1 MEQVRREEWATIRA
15 IPPILMAQFDVFRP
29 RDGEE
34 LLLDCQSNIL
44 DRLETRFVVPLLSP
58 DDMPKRIA
66 KLNPR
71 FEIDGREFFM
81 ATQGAATIPAR
92 MIGTRV
98 TSLADAHHVIVGAL
112 DMLISGY

>member
-1 MEQVRREEWATIRA
+1 
-15 IPPILMAQFDVFRP
+15 MAQFDVCRL
-29 RDGEE
+29 RDSEE
-34 LLLDCQSNIL
+34 LLLDCQSDIL

-71 FEIDGREFFM
+71 FEIDGKEFVM
-81 ATQGAATIPAR
+81 ATQGAATIPAK
-92 MIGTRV
+92 MIGSCV
-98 TSLADAHHVIVGAL
+98 TSLADAHHEIVGAL

>member
-1 MEQVRREEWATIRA
+1 
-15 IPPILMAQFDVFRP
+15 MAQFDVFRP

-34 LLLDCQSNIL
+34 LLLDCQSNFL

-92 MIGTRV
+92 MIGARHGPARPRSGTTTTGNSRP
-98 TSLADAHHVIVGAL
+98 LALWIVIRRTASSASTA
-112 DMLISGY
+112 DSSSS

>member
-1 MEQVRREEWATIRA
+1 
-15 IPPILMAQFDVFRP
+15 MAQFDVFRLK
-29 RDGEE
+29 DSEE
-34 LLLDCQSNIL
+34 LLLDCQSNFL

-58 DDMPKRIA
+58 EDMPKRIA

-92 MIGTRV
+92 MIGARV
-98 TSLADAHHVIVGAL
+98 ASLAEDHHVIVGAL

>member
-1 MEQVRREEWATIRA
+1 
-15 IPPILMAQFDVFRP
+15 MAQFDVFRP

-34 LLLDCQSNIL
+34 LLLDCQSNFL
-44 DRLETRFVVPLLSP
+44 DALETRFVVPLLGP
-58 DDMPKRIA
+58 DDMSKRIA
-66 KLNPR
+66 RLNPR

-92 MIGTRV
+92 MIGARV
-98 TSLADAHHVIVGAL
+98 TSLAEAHHEIVGAL

>member
-1 MEQVRREEWATIRA
+1 
-15 IPPILMAQFDVFRP
+15 MAQFDVFRP

-34 LLLDCQSNIL
+34 LLLDCQSNFL
-44 DRLETRFVVPLLSP
+44 DRLDTRFVVPLLRP

-71 FEIDGREFFM
+71 FEIDGMEFFM

-98 TSLADAHHVIVGAL
+98 ISLAEAHHVIVGAL

>member
-1 MEQVRREEWATIRA
+1 
-15 IPPILMAQFDVFRP
+15 MAQFDVFRP

-34 LLLDCQSNIL
+34 LLLDCQSNFL
-44 DRLETRFVVPLLSP
+44 DGLETRFVVPLLSP

-92 MIGTRV
+92 MIGARV
-98 TSLADAHHVIVGAL
+98 ASLAEDHHVIVGAL

>member
-1 MEQVRREEWATIRA
+1 
-15 IPPILMAQFDVFRP
+15 MAQFDVFRI

-44 DRLETRFVVPLLSP
+44 DRLETRFVVPLLSQ

-71 FEIDGREFFM
+71 FEIEGREFFM

-92 MIGTRV
+92 MIGMRLA
-98 TSLADAHHVIVGAL
+98 SLAEDHHVIVGAL
-112 DMLISGY
+112 DMLVSGY

>member
-1 MEQVRREEWATIRA
+1 
-15 IPPILMAQFDVFRP
+15 MAQFDVFRV

-34 LLLDCQSNIL
+34 LLLDCQSNML
-44 DRLETRFVVPLLSP
+44 DPLETRFVVPLLSP

-92 MIGTRV
+92 MLGARV
-98 TSLADAHHVIVGAL
+98 ASLAEAHYVIVGAL

>member
-1 MEQVRREEWATIRA
+1 
-15 IPPILMAQFDVFRP
+15 MAQFDVFRP

-34 LLLDCQSNIL
+34 LLLDCQCNFL
-44 DRLETRFVVPLLSP
+44 DRLQTRFVVPLLSP
-58 DDMPKRIA
+58 GDMPIRIA

-98 TSLADAHHVIVGAL
+98 ASLAEDHHVIVGAL
-112 DMLISGY
+112 DMLISGF